1 MAGNIRTTFDREFDR
16 ICDDLNAISAAV
28 DRAIDRSMQ
37 ALVDNDRLIA
47 EDVIESDDGI
57 NLLRF
62 EVETACIQLIASEQP
77 ASGDLRKAIAA
88 IHLAIEM
95 ERMGDHAAGI
105 AKTVILVNEPL
116 RKTLKKL
123 EKMSALSRQMLADC
137 MKAFLNQDAAWAR
150 EIASRDDEMDQLYR
164 AVFERLI
171 AIMAKKPETIKRAT
185 YLIWCAHNL
194 ERIADRVTNV
204 AERIIFMTTG
214 DLSELK
220 FD

>member
-1 MAGNIRTTFDREFDR
+1 MSRDVRTTFDREFGR
-16 ICDDLNAISAAV
+16 ICDDLAAISIAV
-28 DRAIDRSMQ
+28 DRAIERSMQ
-37 ALVDNDRLIA
+37 ALVENDNAAA
-47 EDVIESDDGI
+47 EDVIQSDEKI
-57 NLLRF
+57 NGLRF
-62 EVETACIQLIASEQP
+62 KVEESCVELIATQQP
-77 ASGDLRKAIAA
+77 AASDLRKVIAA
-88 IHLAIEM
+88 IHLAVEM

-105 AKTVILVNEPL
+105 AKTVTLVDEPL

-123 EKMSALSRQMLADC
+123 EKMSELSRVMLGDC

-150 EIASRDDEMDQLYR
+150 EIASRDAEMDQLYQ

-171 AIMAKKPETIKRAT
+171 VIMARKPETIKRAT

-214 DLSELK
+214 DLRELK

>member
-1 MAGNIRTTFDREFDR
+1 MGGNLRTNFDREFGK
-16 ICDDLNAISAAV
+16 ICDDLAAISACV
-28 DRAIDRSMQ
+28 DHAIERYMI
-37 ALVDNDRLIA
+37 ALVENDRLAA
-47 EDVIESDDGI
+47 EDVIQSDNEI
-57 NLLRF
+57 NELRF
-62 EVETACIQLIASEQP
+62 KVEEACMQLLAVEQP
-77 ASGDLRKAIAA
+77 ASSDLRKVIAA

-105 AKTVILVNEPL
+105 AKTVILVDEPL
-116 RKTLKKL
+116 QKTFKKL
-123 EKMSALSRQMLADC
+123 VKMSALSRVMLADC

-150 EIASRDDEMDQLYR
+150 EIASRDAEMDQLYQ

-214 DLSELK
+214 DLRELK

>member
-1 MAGNIRTTFDREFDR
+1 MGENPRIIFDREFGG
-16 ICDDLNAISAAV
+16 ICDDLAVISTGV
-28 DRAIDRSMQ
+28 DRAVERSIQ
-37 ALVDNDRLIA
+37 ALVENDHLAA
-47 EDVIESDDGI
+47 EQVIQDDEKI
-57 NLLRF
+57 NGLRF
-62 EVETACIQLIASEQP
+62 KVEEACVQLIATQQP
-77 ASGDLRKAIAA
+77 AAGDLRKVIAA
-88 IHLAIEM
+88 VHMAVEM

-105 AKTVILVNEPL
+105 ARTVTLVDEPL

-123 EKMSALSRQMLADC
+123 EKMAELSRVMLGDC

-150 EIASRDDEMDQLYR
+150 EIASRDSEMDQLYQD
-164 AVFERLI
+164 VFERLI

-185 YLIWCAHNL
+185 YLMWCAHNL

-214 DLSELK
+214 DLRELR

>member
-1 MAGNIRTTFDREFDR
+1 MSRDVRTTFDREFGR
-16 ICDDLNAISAAV
+16 ICDDLAAISIAV
-28 DRAIDRSMQ
+28 DRAIERSMQ
-37 ALVDNDRLIA
+37 ALVENDNAAA
-47 EDVIESDDGI
+47 EDVIQSDEKI
-57 NLLRF
+57 NGLRF
-62 EVETACIQLIASEQP
+62 KVEESCVELIATQQP
-77 ASGDLRKAIAA
+77 AASDLRKVIAA
-88 IHLAIEM
+88 IHLAVEM

-105 AKTVILVNEPL
+105 AKTVILVDEPL

-123 EKMSALSRQMLADC
+123 EKMSELSRVMLGDC

-150 EIASRDDEMDQLYR
+150 EIASRDAEMDQLYQ

-171 AIMAKKPETIKRAT
+171 VIMARKPETIKRAT

-214 DLSELK
+214 DLRELK